1 MNVYKEKEKL
11 FILRT
16 PRLKPNYFIIIS
28 HSFHSAISAHLII
41 KVSLLGALM
50 YVPDPIAR
58 VNGFTT
64 SLSQANDGSFH
75 ERCSHITLLLLYK
88 SVFFFY
94 KTLCR
99 DNEIIYFSIILF
111 RTINNFSMNFNS

>member
-1 MNVYKEKEKL
+1 MKVYKQKKL

-16 PRLKPNYFIIIS
+16 PRLKPNYFIRIS

-58 VNGFTT
+58 VNGITT

-75 ERCSHITLLLLYK
+75 ERCSQITLLLLYK
-88 SVFFFY
+88 SVFFFFY

-99 DNEIIYFSIILF
+99 DNEIIYFSVLF
-111 RTINNFSMNFNS
+111 RTIDNFNMNFYS